1 MKMKSL
7 LPLSLALLLVA
18 LSLPAWGAGAKE
30 QFGRPLT
37 LSTVTRISEI
47 EKNPKAFVGKKV
59 LIRGTVVEVC
69 AKRGCWMDLASDT
82 PYGKF
87 QVKVVDGVIVFPMAA
102 RGRMARV
109 EGIVEELTMS
119 REEALAYHRH
129 HAEEKGVVFDPAT
142 VKGPETFY
150 RLQAQGAVLE

>member
-1 MKMKSL
+1 MKLKSL
-7 LPLSLALLLVA
+7 LPLLLILISVT
-18 LSLPAWGAGAKE
+18 LPVRAASANE

-37 LSTVTRISEI
+37 LATITKISEI
-47 EKNPKAFVGKKV
+47 EKDPKAFVGKKV
-59 LIRGTVVEVC
+59 LIKGTVVEVC
-69 AKRGCWMDLASDT
+69 AKRGCWLDLASDT

-87 QVKVVDGVIVFPMAA
+87 QAKVVDGVIVFPMSA
-102 RGRMARV
+102 RGKVARV
-109 EGIVEELTMS
+109 EGIVEELKMS

-129 HAEEKGVVFDPAT
+129 HAEEKGMPFDPAS

>member
-1 MKMKSL
+1 MQMMSL
-7 LPLSLALLLVA
+7 RSLVIMFLVVA
-18 LSLPAWGAGAKE
+18 LSAGSVLAKQ

-37 LSTVTRISEI
+37 LAVVTKVSEI
-47 EKNPKAFVGKKV
+47 EKNPRDFVGKKV

-69 AKRGCWMDLASDT
+69 AKRGCWLDIASDT

-87 QVKVVDGVIVFPMAA
+87 QAKVVDGVIVFPMSA
-102 RGRMARV
+102 RGKVARV
-109 EGIVEELTMS
+109 EGIVEELKLS

-129 HAEEKGVVFDPAT
+129 HAEEKGLPFDPAT

-150 RLQAQGAVLE
+150 RLQAQGAELE

>member
-1 MKMKSL
+1 MKLKPL
-7 LPLSLALLLVA
+7 LPLLILFLSLAQSV
-18 LSLPAWGAGAKE
+18 WGAGAKE

-37 LSTVTRISEI
+37 LSTITKVSEI
-47 EKNPKAFVGKKV
+47 DKNPKAFVGRKV

-69 AKRGCWMDLASDT
+69 AKRGCWLDIASDT

-87 QVKVVDGVIVFPMAA
+87 QAKVVDGVIVFPLSA
-102 RGRMARV
+102 RGRVARV
-109 EGIVEELTMS
+109 EGIVEELKMS

-129 HAEEKGVVFDPAT
+129 HAEEKGQPFDPAT
-142 VKGPETFY
+142 VKGAETFY

>member
-1 MKMKSL
+1 MKLKALLSPSL
-7 LPLSLALLLVA
+7 LLLFIAMAMPV
-18 LSLPAWGAGAKE
+18 WGAGAKE

-37 LSTVTRISEI
+37 LATITKVSEI

-69 AKRGCWMDLASDT
+69 AKRGCWMDIASDT

-87 QVKVVDGVIVFPMAA
+87 QAKVVDGVIVFPMSA
-102 RGRMARV
+102 RGRVARV
-109 EGIVEELTMS
+109 EGVVEELRMS

-129 HAEEKGVVFDPAT
+129 HAEEKGIAFDPAT
-142 VKGPETFY
+142 VKGAETFY
-150 RLQAQGAVLE
+150 RLQAQGAELE

>member
-1 MKMKSL
+1 MKLKSL
-7 LPLSLALLLVA
+7 LPLLLLVLFFSIA
-18 LSLPAWGAGAKE
+18 LPVEGANAKE

-37 LSTVTRISEI
+37 ITTVTKVSEI
-47 EKNPKAFVGKKV
+47 DKNPRSFVGKKV

-69 AKRGCWMDLASDT
+69 AKRGCWMDIASDT

-87 QVKVVDGVIVFPMAA
+87 QAKVVDGVIVFPMSA
-102 RGRMARV
+102 RGKVARV
-109 EGIVEELTMS
+109 EGIVEELKMS

-129 HAEEKGVVFDPAT
+129 HAEEKGLPFDPAT
-142 VKGPETFY
+142 VKGPETTY